1 MFVSSSR
8 GSTAA
13 HVVDVVEDADA
24 GLLLAALPLLPV
36 VRLPLL
42 EAARV
47 APLAEGAAPGGRDP
61 LAGGRPVPTVHD
73 GRLEVFP
80 LTALVMKCRSSIC
93 YEVPQYL

>member
-1 MFVSSSR
+1 M
-8 GSTAA
+8 AA

-80 LTALVMKCRSSIC
+80 LTALVTKCRKGS
-93 YEVPQYL
+93 YEVPHYL